1 MSTKVGQRV
10 TIKGKEEEYG
20 EGTVRFVGIVKFDAG
35 KWVGIDL
42 DKPRTCSYLRTPD
55 FGLLLL
61 FLTLLCSG

>member
-42 DKPRTCSYLRTPD
+42 DKPSTYITDLHCVA
-55 FGLLLL
+55 LLVRY
-61 FLTLLCSG
+61 